1 MENQKQAEIELKI
14 MLEQQNVALV
24 ENYLNQT
31 SPFPVLAHQTEL
43 LGNTYYDT
51 PEQFFARKKWGCG
64 CVL

>member
-51 PEQFFARKKWGCG
+51 PEQFFA
-64 CVL
+64 